1 MYKLTNKYTN
11 IYTGWS
17 ITTWISV
24 AGIPAVLYVIQ
35 NLAALMA
42 YQHLDALTFNVLN
55 QTKTLSAALCC
66 YLVMGRRQSP
76 LQIISLFLLL
86 LSALIMEGMLSLNV
100 LLGKQPLTINLL
112 LDTNRFTNG
121 VVPILVASFL
131 SGLAGA
137 LCQTKL
143 QSTGGGRNP
152 YLYSMELCAASIL
165 FLSISLSHS
174 DDGQFIWTHGFWDGW
189 TATTW
194 IPILTNSI
202 GGILVGL
209 VTKYSGS
216 VRKGFALIFGILI
229 SGLIQA
235 PDTGVSQEQMIGGI
249 LAAISLWIHATN
261 PYHNITK
268 NTTTTTT
275 TTTTLNSSVGDI
287 TTKNKKE

>member
-1 MYKLTNKYTN
+1 
-11 IYTGWS
+11 
-17 ITTWISV
+17 
-24 AGIPAVLYVIQ
+24 
-35 NLAALMA
+35 MA

-86 LSALIMEGMLSLNV
+86 LSALIMEGMISIHIV
-100 LLGKQPLTINLL
+100 LGKQALSMNLL
-112 LDTNRFTNG
+112 DANRFTNG
-121 VVPILVASFL
+121 VIPILVASFL

-143 QSTGGGRNP
+143 QATNGGRNP

-165 FLSISLSHS
+165 YLSISLCHS
-174 DDGQFIWTHGFWDGW
+174 DDGHFIRTHGFWDGW
-189 TATTW
+189 TLTTW

-209 VTKYSGS
+209 VTKYAGS

-235 PDTGVSQEQMIGGI
+235 PDTGVSREQMIGGI
-249 LAAISLWIHATN
+249 LAALSLWMHATN
-261 PYHNITK
+261 PYHEI
-268 NTTTTTT
+268 
-275 TTTTLNSSVGDI
+275 I
-287 TTKNKKE
+287 TTKSKKE